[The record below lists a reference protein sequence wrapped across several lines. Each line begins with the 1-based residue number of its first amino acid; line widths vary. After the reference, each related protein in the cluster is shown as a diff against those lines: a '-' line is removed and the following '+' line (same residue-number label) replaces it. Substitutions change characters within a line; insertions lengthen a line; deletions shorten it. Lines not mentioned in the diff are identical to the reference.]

1 MLKSSDSHHNG
12 ERAMP
17 KTAKQFTKTKKTGE
31 TKMANKER
39 TTIMIDRELLAEAQN
54 TAARIGIP
62 LAVAGSTSK
71 FLRYLLQDFNA
82 KNPKHPKKA

>member
-1 MLKSSDSHHNG
+1 
-12 ERAMP
+12 
-17 KTAKQFTKTKKTGE
+17 
-31 TKMANKER
+31 MAKER

-62 LAVAGSTSK
+62 LKVAGSTSK

-82 KNPKHPKKA
+82 KNPKNAKKA

>member
-1 MLKSSDSHHNG
+1 
-12 ERAMP
+12 
-17 KTAKQFTKTKKTGE
+17 
-31 TKMANKER
+31 MAIKER

-62 LAVAGSTSK
+62 LVVAGSTSK

-82 KNPKHPKKA
+82 KNQKHPKKV

>member
-1 MLKSSDSHHNG
+1 MENEAG
-12 ERAMP
+12 
-17 KTAKQFTKTKKTGE
+17 KTAKTNITTKRSR
-31 TKMANKER
+31 KMAIKER

-82 KNPKHPKKA
+82 KNQKHHKKA

>member
-1 MLKSSDSHHNG
+1 
-12 ERAMP
+12 
-17 KTAKQFTKTKKTGE
+17 
-31 TKMANKER
+31 MAIKER
-39 TTIMIDRELLAEAQN
+39 TTIMIDRELLTEAQN

-71 FLRYLLQDFNA
+71 FLRYLLQDFKE

>member
-1 MLKSSDSHHNG
+1 
-12 ERAMP
+12 
-17 KTAKQFTKTKKTGE
+17 
-31 TKMANKER
+31 MAKER

-62 LAVAGSTSK
+62 LVVAGSTSK
-71 FLRYLLQDFNA
+71 FMRYLLQDFNA

>member
-1 MLKSSDSHHNG
+1 
-12 ERAMP
+12 
-17 KTAKQFTKTKKTGE
+17 
-31 TKMANKER
+31 MAIKER

-62 LAVAGSTSK
+62 LKVAGSTSK

>member
-1 MLKSSDSHHNG
+1 
-12 ERAMP
+12 
-17 KTAKQFTKTKKTGE
+17 
-31 TKMANKER
+31 MAKER

-82 KNPKHPKKA
+82 KNQKHQKKA

>member
-1 MLKSSDSHHNG
+1 MFPRKQKKERLKIVKIG
-12 ERAMP
+12 
-17 KTAKQFTKTKKTGE
+17 KTQHLKKTGE

-39 TTIMIDRELLAEAQN
+39 TTIMIDRELLTEAQN

-62 LAVAGSTSK
+62 LVVAGSTSK

>member
-1 MLKSSDSHHNG
+1 
-12 ERAMP
+12 
-17 KTAKQFTKTKKTGE
+17 
-31 TKMANKER
+31 MAIKER

-62 LAVAGSTSK
+62 LSIAGSTSK
-71 FLRYLLQDFNA
+71 FLRYLLHDFSA

>member
-1 MLKSSDSHHNG
+1 
-12 ERAMP
+12 
-17 KTAKQFTKTKKTGE
+17 
-31 TKMANKER
+31 MAKER

-62 LAVAGSTSK
+62 LVVAGSTSK

-82 KNPKHPKKA
+82 KNPKPPINREWPRKAPFLTRR

>member
-1 MLKSSDSHHNG
+1 
-12 ERAMP
+12 
-17 KTAKQFTKTKKTGE
+17 
-31 TKMANKER
+31 MAER

-62 LAVAGSTSK
+62 LFIAGSTSK